1 MRRLTAWIGGVAGGV
16 AAYRLW
22 RRHSQAASAPYP
34 EPASP
39 EPTPTET
46 DDRADELRAKLAESR
61 TAEPE
66 SEAAP
71 AEPAPEEESAPEEE
85 PAAEAESPEERR
97 RAVHE
102 EGRAAVDDMQSE
114 NSGQ

>member
-1 MRRLTAWIGGVAGGV
+1 MPT
-16 AAYRLW
+16 
-22 RRHSQAASAPYP
+22 SCAPSLP
-34 EPASP
+34 SP
-39 EPTPTET
+39 G
-46 DDRADELRAKLAESR
+46 R
-61 TAEPE
+61 AEPE

-114 NSGQ
+114 NSVSASPRARAQFGS